1 MSYLLMTWPPG
12 QPSVEADALHA
23 AFNGQ
28 GGWSLVLERFCLRVY
43 VRGAAAPAVTLTPKG
58 GVLIGEMFDRAA
70 TETGAVAAYD
80 LRRLGDDDG
89 MAVARRVVEEAW
101 GRYVLVL
108 PVKERRPVVLREP
121 LGALDALIWRKGDVW
136 CVGADVPPG
145 LEPKDLGVEETRL
158 THLIAEPDLASAS
171 LPLTGVA
178 AVMPGTAVDE
188 TGQVHPLWTPARF
201 ARSPRTDAWTAA
213 ERIPLVTRA
222 CISALS
228 ANRSGILC
236 EISGGL
242 DSAIVATSLKAE
254 GAKISSGINFHWPQA
269 EADER
274 PYARA
279 VAKSVRT
286 RLQVV
291 ASRVAPVDP
300 ETFDEVVV
308 ARPSFNAIDPVYD
321 TVLAQ
326 RLIQGGEDALF
337 TGQGGDAVFYQM
349 PAPQLSLDLL
359 ARGSR
364 RRGLMALSR
373 RTNRSVWSLLRM
385 GLRAPVRATFPYGA
399 RGADR
404 PPMHPWLE
412 DARGVGAAKRIQI
425 EALVANQA
433 VFEASRRGAAAHLVH
448 PLLSQPLVELCL
460 STPAAVLAGGE
471 QDRAFVRSAF
481 RAQLPRLVLD
491 RQSKGD
497 LSVFF
502 AKGVARSLPG
512 LRPRL
517 LEGRLAAR
525 GLIDV
530 EALSQAMQPEAMV
543 WRDGSAEILCLAVL
557 ESWLRTWEARGA

>member
-1 MSYLLMTWPPG
+1 MTWPPG
-12 QPSVEADALHA
+12 QPSVAADALHA
-23 AFNGQ
+23 AFNGKD
-28 GGWSLVLERFCLRVY
+28 GWTLVLERFCLRVY
-43 VRGAAAPAVTLTPKG
+43 VRGTAAPAVTLLPKG
-58 GVLIGEMFDRAA
+58 GVLIGQMFDRAA
-70 TETGAVAAYD
+70 TEAGAVAAYD
-80 LRRLGDDDG
+80 LHRLGDEDG
-89 MAVARRVVEEAW
+89 LTVARRVVDEAW

-108 PVKERRPVVLREP
+108 PVKERRPIVLREP
-121 LGALDALIWRKGDVW
+121 LGALDALIWRKGDAW
-136 CVGADVPPG
+136 CIADDVPPVLAPDG
-145 LEPKDLGVEETRL
+145 LAIDETRL
-158 THLIAEPDLASAS
+158 AHLIAEPDLASAEV
-171 LPLTGVA
+171 PLTGVT
-178 AVMPGTAVDE
+178 AVLPGTVVDE
-188 TGQVHPLWTPARF
+188 IGSVHRLWAPARF
-201 ARSPRTDAWTAA
+201 ARAPRVDASTAS
-213 ERIPLVTRA
+213 ERIPLISRA
-222 CISALS
+222 CIAALAKGHES
-228 ANRSGILC
+228 ILC

-254 GAKISSGINFHWPQA
+254 GGNLGAAINFHWPQA

-279 VAKSVRT
+279 VAKAVRT
-286 RLQVV
+286 RLEVI
-291 ASRVAPVDP
+291 ASRVAPVAPDA
-300 ETFDEVVV
+300 FDAAVV
-308 ARPSFNAIDPVYD
+308 ARPSFNAVDPVYD
-321 TVLAQ
+321 AVLAQ
-326 RLIQGGEDALF
+326 RLVQGGESALF

-359 ARGSR
+359 VRGPR

-373 RTNRSVWSLLRM
+373 RTNRSVWSLLRV
-385 GLRAPVRATFPYGA
+385 GARAPVRATFPYGA
-399 RGADR
+399 RHVGRA
-404 PPMHPWLE
+404 PKHPWLQE
-412 DARGVGAAKRIQI
+412 LRGVGAAKRIQI

-433 VFEASRRGAAAHLVH
+433 VFAASRRGAVADLVH

-502 AKGVARSLPG
+502 AKGVAKSLPD

-530 EALSQAMQPEAMV
+530 AALSEAMQPEAMI

-557 ESWLRTWEARGA
+557 ESWVRTWEARGA

>member
-1 MSYLLMTWPPG
+1 MTWPPG
-12 QPSVEADALHA
+12 QPGLEADALHA
-23 AFNGQ
+23 GFNGQ
-28 GGWSLVLERFCLRVY
+28 DGWTLVLERFCLRVY
-43 VRGAAAPAVTLTPKG
+43 VRGRAAPPVSLLPKD
-58 GVLIGEMFDRAA
+58 GVLIGQMFDRDA

-80 LRRLGDDDG
+80 LHRLADEDG
-89 MAVARRVVEEAW
+89 VAVARRVIDEAW

-108 PVKERRPVVLREP
+108 PVRERRPVVLREP
-121 LGALDALIWRKGDVW
+121 LGALDALTWRKGDTW
-136 CVGADVPPG
+136 CVSDDVPPA
-145 LEPKDLGVEETRL
+145 LAPDDLSIDEARL
-158 THLIAEPDLASAS
+158 ADLIAEPDLASAH
-171 LPLTGVA
+171 LPLTGVT
-178 AVMPGTAVDE
+178 AVMPGTVVDE
-188 TGQVHPLWTPARF
+188 TGGVRKLWTPARF
-201 ARSPRTDAWTAA
+201 ARTPRVDAWTAA
-213 ERIPLVTRA
+213 ERLPLVSRA
-222 CISALS
+222 CIAAL
-228 ANRSGILC
+228 ASGRGPILC

-242 DSAIVATSLKAE
+242 DSAIVATSLRAE
-254 GAKISSGINFHWPQA
+254 GVKLDAAINFHWPQA

-279 VAKSVRT
+279 VAKTVRA
-286 RLQVV
+286 RLEVI
-291 ASRVAPVDP
+291 ASRVAPIAP
-300 ETFDEVVV
+300 EAFDDAVV
-308 ARPSFNAIDPVYD
+308 ARPSFNAIDPAYD
-321 TVLAQ
+321 GVLAQ
-326 RLIQGGEDALF
+326 RLGQGGEAALF

-359 ARGSR
+359 ARGPR

-385 GLRAPVRATFPYGA
+385 GARAPVRATFPYGA
-399 RGADR
+399 KGAGR
-404 PPMHPWLE
+404 PPKHPWLQ
-412 DARGVGAAKRIQI
+412 DLQGVGAAKRVQI

-433 VFEASRRGAAAHLVH
+433 VFGASRRGAVAELIH

-460 STPAAVLAGGE
+460 SIPAAVLGGGD
-471 QDRAFVRSAF
+471 QDRAFARSAF

-502 AKGVARSLPG
+502 AKGVARSLPV

-530 EALSQAMQPEAMV
+530 AALSEIMHPEAMI

-557 ESWLRTWEARGA
+557 ESWVRAWEARGA

>member
-1 MSYLLMTWPPG
+1 MTWPPG
-12 QPSVEADALHA
+12 QPAVEADALHA
-23 AFNGQ
+23 AFNGHD
-28 GGWSLVLERFCLRVY
+28 GWTLVLERFCIRVY
-43 VRGAAAPAVTLTPKG
+43 VRGAAAPSVSLLPKG
-58 GVLIGEMFDRAA
+58 GVLIGQMFDRAA
-70 TETGAVAAYD
+70 TEAGAVAPYD
-80 LRRLGDDDG
+80 LHRLSDEDG
-89 MAVARRVVEEAW
+89 VAVARRVIDEAW

-108 PVKERRPVVLREP
+108 PVRERRPVVLREP
-121 LGALDALIWRKGDVW
+121 LGALDALIWRRGDAW
-136 CVGADVPPG
+136 CVSDDVPPG
-145 LEPKDLGVEETRL
+145 LAPDDLAIDEVRL
-158 THLIAEPDLASAS
+158 ADLIAEPDLASAN
-171 LPLTGVA
+171 LPLTGVT
-178 AVMPGTAVDE
+178 AVMPGTVVDE
-188 TGQVHPLWTPARF
+188 TGEVRRLWAPARF
-201 ARSPRTDAWTAA
+201 ARTPKVDAWTAA
-213 ERIPLVTRA
+213 ERIPLVSRA
-222 CISALS
+222 CIAAL
-228 ANRSGILC
+228 ASGRGPILC

-242 DSAIVATSLKAE
+242 DSAIVATSLRAE
-254 GAKISSGINFHWPQA
+254 GVKLGAAINFHWPQA

-279 VAKSVRT
+279 VAKTVRA
-286 RLQVV
+286 RLEVI
-291 ASRVAPVDP
+291 ASRVAPVAPDA
-300 ETFDEVVV
+300 FDEAIV

-321 TVLAQ
+321 GVLAQ
-326 RLIQGGEDALF
+326 RLAQGGEAALF

-359 ARGSR
+359 ARGPR
-364 RRGLMALSR
+364 RPGLMALSR

-385 GLRAPVRATFPYGA
+385 GARAPVRAIFPYGA
-399 RGADR
+399 RRSER
-404 PPMHPWLE
+404 PPKHPWLQ
-412 DARGVGAAKRIQI
+412 DLQGVGAAKRIQI

-433 VFEASRRGAAAHLVH
+433 VFGASRRGAVAELIH

-460 STPAAVLAGGE
+460 SVPAAVLGGGE
-471 QDRAFVRSAF
+471 QDRAFVRAAF

-530 EALSQAMQPEAMV
+530 AALSEIMHPEAMI

-557 ESWLRTWEARGA
+557 ESWVRAWEARGA